1 MTEHVDVVI
10 VGAGISGI
18 SAAWHLQDRCPSKSF
33 LMLERRENL
42 GGTWDL
48 FKYPP
53 GIRSDSDMFTLGFRF
68 KPWTSEKAI
77 ADGPSIMAYLKDT
90 VREYGIDKHIRYGHR
105 VVRAEWSTADNQ
117 WTVRVEADGEQK
129 DITCSFLF
137 ACSGY
142 YNYDEGYSP
151 EFPGADD
158 FTGTIVHPQ
167 HWPEDL
173 DYAGKR
179 VVVIGSGATAVTL
192 IPALANSGV
201 GHVTMLQRS
210 PTYIGSLPDVD
221 PFAVRMNKLL
231 PAKPAY
237 VANRWKSIIFFQSA
251 QYRLARR
258 FPPNFMRKQLM
269 TMAQRRLPEGYDVN
283 KHFGPSYRVWDE
295 RLCLAPNGD
304 LFRTIRKGQAEVV
317 TDTIERFTA
326 TGIKLASGRELDA
339 DIIVTATGLN
349 LQLFGGAEIAKD
361 GEPLDL
367 NTTMAYKGMMLS
379 GVPNMAFTIGY
390 TNASWTLKA
399 TWSPNSSAA
408 SSTTWM
414 LGATTGSPP
423 HPAVG
428 RYRGAPADG
437 LHARLRAARAGPA
450 AQSRLA
456 GAWRLKQ
463 NYLLDL
469 RLIRHGKVDDEALS
483 FTKKPCRSRC
493 LVRCGDD
500 DPVVVTV
507 GDVAGH
513 EGDAAEADRN
523 ITLAIAGLGALAR
536 IGAQRLDADLKGAQ
550 LDASRTAPCTMSPP
564 AQPLERPSSAITSPT
579 RAVCTEA
586 SPSITRTRLSPGS
599 ESTDFSSAL
608 S

>member
-33 LMLERRENL
+33 VVLERRANL

-48 FKYPP
+48 FKYP

-68 KPWTSEKAI
+68 KPWTSQKAI
-77 ADGPSIMAYLKDT
+77 ADGPSIMAYLNET
-90 VREYGIDKHIRYGHR
+90 VREHGIDKHIRFRQR
-105 VVRAEWSTADNQ
+105 VVSADWSDADNR
-117 WTVRVEADGEQK
+117 WTVRVESDGEHK

-142 YNYDEGYSP
+142 YNYDQGYSP

-158 FTGTIVHPQ
+158 FGGTIVHPQ
-167 HWPEDL
+167 HWPADL
-173 DYAGKR
+173 DYTGKR

-210 PTYIGSLPDVD
+210 PTYIGALPDVD

-231 PAKPAY
+231 PAKAAY
-237 VANRWKSIIFFQSA
+237 IANRWKSILFQSV

-258 FPPNFMRKQLM
+258 FPNFMRKQLM
-269 TMAQRRLPEGYDVN
+269 TMAQRRLPEGYDVQ

-317 TDTIERFTA
+317 TDTIDRFTE
-326 TGIKLASGRELDA
+326 TGIRLASGRELAA
-339 DIIVTATGLN
+339 DVIVTATGLN
-349 LQLFGGAEIAKD
+349 LQLLGGAEIRLN

-367 NTTMAYKGMMLS
+367 TTTMAYKGMMLS

-399 TWSPNSSAA
+399 DLVSEFVCRVLDHLDAQGYDRVEP
-408 SSTTWM
+408 
-414 LGATTGSPP
+414 GQPATDIDERPLLDFTPGY
-423 HPAVG
+423 V
-428 RYRGAPADG
+428 
-437 LHARLRAARAGPA
+437 LRALDRLPKAGSRAP
-450 AQSRLA
+450 
-456 GAWRLKQ
+456 WRLKQ

-469 RLIRHGKVDDEALS
+469 RLIRHGKVDDGALL
-483 FTKKPCRSRC
+483 FTKHRVP
-493 LVRCGDD
+493 
-500 DPVVVTV
+500 
-507 GDVAGH
+507 
-513 EGDAAEADRN
+513 
-523 ITLAIAGLGALAR
+523 
-536 IGAQRLDADLKGAQ
+536 IG
-550 LDASRTAPCTMSPP
+550 
-564 AQPLERPSSAITSPT
+564 
-579 RAVCTEA
+579 V
-586 SPSITRTRLSPGS
+586 
-599 ESTDFSSAL
+599 
-608 S
+608 